1 MLIRGDVAVIG
12 VDHGYGNIKTASC
25 SFPTGIT
32 AHDKKP
38 YFTENLLVYEGR
50 YYTVGQG
57 HKEYR
62 NLKVNDIDYY
72 LMTLAAIGRELATQR
87 RTSAKVFLAAGLPL
101 SWVMDQQEAFKSYLL
116 QNQTVQFNFRGMDY
130 EVKFVG
136 AEVYPQS
143 FAAVA
148 SKLNEFKGVNM
159 IADIGNG
166 TVNLLRVIDRKPDP
180 TTMVTEACGVKDCS
194 IAMRLALANEH
205 AGAKVDDS
213 IIERIIL
220 KGTDEIDSE
229 YLKTLVEAAKTYT
242 ASLFRR
248 MREDGYDP
256 RTMKLYVMGGGSCLI
271 QNFGDFDSSRVTFN
285 NDLHANAKGYETL
298 AAMTLK

>member
-148 SKLNEFKGVNM
+148 SRLNEFKGVNM

>member
-12 VDHGYGNIKTASC
+12 VDHGYGNIKTAGC
-25 SFPTGIT
+25 VFPTGIT
-32 AHDKKP
+32 AHEKKP
-38 YFTENLLVYEGR
+38 YFTENLLVYEGH

-62 NLKVNDIDYY
+62 NLKVSDSDYY

-87 RTSAKVFLAAGLPL
+87 RTSAKVFIAAGLPL
-101 SWVMDQQEAFKSYLL
+101 SWVMDQQEAFKAYLM
-116 QNQTVQFNFRGMDY
+116 QNSSAQFTFRGTEY
-130 EVKFVG
+130 SVEFVG

-148 SKLNEFKGVNM
+148 SRLHEFKGVNM

-166 TVNLLRVIDRKPDP
+166 TVNLLRIVDRKPDP
-180 TTMVTEACGVKDCS
+180 TTMVTEACGVKDCA

-213 IIERIIL
+213 IIERIIR

-229 YLKTLVEAAKTYT
+229 YLKTLVNAARSYT
-242 ASLFRR
+242 DSLFRR

-256 RTMKLYVMGGGSCLI
+256 RTMKLYVMGGGCCLI
-271 QNFGDFDSSRVTFN
+271 QNFGDFEESRVTFN

-298 AAMTLK
+298 AAMSLK

>member
-1 MLIRGDVAVIG
+1 MFIRGDEAVIG
-12 VDHGYGNIKTASC
+12 VDHGYGNIKTAC
-25 SFPTGIT
+25 CVFPTGIT

-38 YFTENLLVYEGR
+38 YFTENLLIYEGR
-50 YYTVGQG
+50 YYTVGHG

-62 NLKVNDIDYY
+62 NLKVSDNDYY
-72 LMTLAAIGRELATQR
+72 LMTLAAIGRELAIQH
-87 RTSAKVFLAAGLPL
+87 RTSAKVLLAAGLPL
-101 SWVMDQQEAFKSYLL
+101 SWVMDQQEAFKAYLM
-116 QNQTVQFNFRGMDY
+116 QKKSVQFTFRGTDFSV
-130 EVKFVG
+130 EFIG
-136 AEVYPQS
+136 AEIYPQS

-148 SKLNEFKGVNM
+148 SRLHEFKGVNM

-180 TTMVTEACGVKDCS
+180 TTMVTEACGVKDCA

-213 IIERIIL
+213 IIERIIR
-220 KGTDEIDSE
+220 KGTAEIDSE
-229 YLKTLVEAAKTYT
+229 YLNPLVNAARVYT
-242 ASLFRR
+242 DGLFRR

-271 QNFGDFDSSRVTFN
+271 QNFGDFDPSRVTFN
-285 NDLHANAKGYETL
+285 NDIHANAKGYEAL
-298 AAMTLK
+298 AAMSHK

>member
-1 MLIRGDVAVIG
+1 MLIRGEVAVIG

-25 SFPTGIT
+25 AFPTGIT

-50 YYTVGQG
+50 YYTIGQG

-62 NLKVNDIDYY
+62 NLKVSDSDYY
-72 LMTLAAIGRELATQR
+72 LMTLAAIGRELYTQR

-101 SWVMDQQEAFKSYLL
+101 SWVMDQQEAFNAYLM
-116 QNQTVQFNFRGMDY
+116 QNQSAQFTFRGIDY
-130 EVKFVG
+130 SVEFVG
-136 AEVYPQS
+136 AEVFPQS
-143 FAAVA
+143 FAAIA
-148 SKLNEFKGVNM
+148 SRLQEFKGVNM

-166 TVNLLRVIDRKPDP
+166 TVNLLRVVDRKPDP
-180 TTMVTEACGVKDCS
+180 TTMVTEACGVKDCA

-213 IIERIIL
+213 IIERIIR

-229 YLKTLVEAAKTYT
+229 YLSTLVNAARTYT
-242 ASLFRR
+242 DGLFRR

-271 QNFGDFDSSRVTFN
+271 QNFGDYDAKRVTIN
-285 NDLHANAKGYETL
+285 NDLHANAKGYEAL
-298 AAMTLK
+298 AAMSLK